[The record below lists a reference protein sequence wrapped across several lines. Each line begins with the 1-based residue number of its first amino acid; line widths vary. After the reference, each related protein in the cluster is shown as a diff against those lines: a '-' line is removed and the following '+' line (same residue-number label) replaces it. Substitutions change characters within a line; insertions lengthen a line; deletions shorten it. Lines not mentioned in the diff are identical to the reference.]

1 MRPLRTIIIDDERFA
16 CERLKKL
23 LLPFKNIQLIDYFTN
38 GLKGVEAI
46 IKNKPDLL
54 FLDVEL
60 ENSISAFDIISQ
72 IDNIPER
79 PHIVLVTGYPQYSIK
94 AIKHNVFDYLL
105 KPVDVDELED
115 TISRLINQ
123 IDIFSNSILKEFEY
137 LSNREK
143 EVLKCVV
150 QGKRTNEIAEQ
161 LYLSVNTVN
170 THRRNILKKTG
181 CRSLIDLIRLNS
193 QSHE

>member
-1 MRPLRTIIIDDERFA
+1 MKPLRTIIIDDERFA

-23 LLPFKNIQLIDYFTN
+23 LSPFKNIQVIGCFTN
-38 GLKGVEAI
+38 GQHGVEAI
-46 IKNKPDLL
+46 LKDKPDLV

-79 PHIVLVTGYPQYSIK
+79 PHIVLVTGHPQYSIK

-115 TISRLINQ
+115 TISRLIDQ
-123 IDIFSNSILKEFEY
+123 TDPFSHSVLKGFEC

-150 QGKRTNEIAEQ
+150 QGNRSSEIAEQ

-181 CRSLIDLIRLNS
+181 CRSLVDLIRLNS
-193 QSHE
+193 HYHE